1 MLLSGLSL
9 LSQSVWG
16 ATIADLDVSRQWKTR
31 RIEFSGNEKFSSSEL
46 TDAIVTKA
54 RPWFRFWEDLPE
66 FDPVT
71 FETDLERL
79 RRYYESRGYYETTI
93 TYDLE
98 IDAERETVAARIHV
112 REGVPVLIGDID
124 VAVRLKSPD
133 QKPPQLPDALPVKR
147 GDLFRENE
155 YQQAEQVLRNSL
167 LEAGYAH
174 AQSERHALVE
184 LAQQRAEI
192 RYHLQPGPITFFGET
207 TISGLDKVS
216 PELVEREIQYENGER
231 YSLKKVTETREK
243 LLSLELF
250 GTVRVAPAQSQG
262 SPTML
267 PMEIELSEK
276 PHREIRL
283 ALGYSTED
291 QFRTQLEWRHLNW
304 LGDGRRLSV
313 SAKYSSITT
322 SGTINLIQP
331 HFFSLRRKQFA
342 SRV

>member
-16 ATIADLDVSRQWKTR
+16 ATIADLDASRQWKTR

-93 TYDLE
+93 TYGLE
-98 IDAERETVAARIHV
+98 IDPEHETVAARIHV

-192 RYHLQPGPITFFGET
+192 RYQLQPGPITFFGET

-250 GTVRVAPAQSQG
+250 GTVMDGVVAATKRSQ
-262 SPTML
+262 
-267 PMEIELSEK
+267 ELGKRS
-276 PHREIRL
+276 
-283 ALGYSTED
+283 
-291 QFRTQLEWRHLNW
+291 
-304 LGDGRRLSV
+304 
-313 SAKYSSITT
+313 
-322 SGTINLIQP
+322 
-331 HFFSLRRKQFA
+331 
-342 SRV
+342 